1 MNFLKRI
8 FSPVFLISSF
18 LLLIYT
24 FYKSEI
30 HWDGSTRDYYSI
42 YYLISLILIFFSIIT
57 FFINQK
63 IKEYLIILSISI
75 VVSLYLF
82 ETFLTFYKPP
92 LREQLHNKQ
101 SETKWDSRSKFEIY
115 TDLKKKDSKTT
126 MAVAP
131 FNYLYKDY
139 PIFPLS
145 GISNSKTIY
154 CNENGYYSIYES
166 DRYGFNNPD
175 DEWDVGEIEYL
186 LVGDSFAQGACV
198 NRPNDIGSVLR
209 TLSNKAVLN
218 LGYGSNGPLMEYA
231 TLREYLNSNVKKILW
246 IYYEGNDLGNLKNEI
261 KNNILINYLNDL
273 IFSQDL
279 KLKQNEID
287 ELAARE
293 IDENSKKD
301 ETITEEQKQIIV
313 KYKIRRF
320 IKIYNTRALILKPA
334 IPVSYISPKP
344 VPEFKKILQ
353 LTKEL
358 VNQNNSKLYFV
369 YLPEYNRFKTDY
381 DNTNYDFVKNII
393 KELDI
398 NFIDINKEVFE
409 KQENPLTLFPF
420 KLDGHYTVEGYKKVS
435 ETLFNLTRY

>member
-1 MNFLKRI
+1 MSFLKKV
-8 FSPVFLISSF
+8 FSPIFLIASF

-30 HWDGSTRDYYSI
+30 HWDGSAKGYYSI

-82 ETFLTFYKPP
+82 ETFLTFYSPS
-92 LREQLHNKQ
+92 LREHLYNKQ
-101 SETKWDSRSKFEIY
+101 SEIKWDSRFKSEIY
-115 TDLKKKDSKTT
+115 KDLKKTDSKTT
-126 MAVAP
+126 MAVSP
-131 FNYLYKDY
+131 SNYLNKDY

-145 GISNSKTIY
+145 GISNSKTIL

-186 LVGDSFAQGACV
+186 LVGDSFTQGACV
-198 NRPNDIGSVLR
+198 NRPNDIGSLLR

-218 LGYGSNGPLMEYA
+218 LGYGGNGPLTEYA

-246 IYYEGNDLGNLKNEI
+246 IYYEGNDLDGLKNEL
-261 KNNILINYLNDL
+261 KNNISINYLEDL

-293 IDENSKKD
+293 IDENLKKD
-301 ETITEEQKQIIV
+301 ETITEEQKKIII
-313 KYKIRRF
+313 KYKIRKF
-320 IKIYNTRALILKPA
+320 IKIYNTRSLILKPA
-334 IPVSYISPKP
+334 IPSDYISSKP

-369 YLPEYNRFKTDY
+369 YLPEYSRFKTHY
-381 DNTNYDFVKNII
+381 DNTNYNFVKNII

-435 ETLFNLTRY
+435 EAIFNLTR

>member
-92 LREQLHNKQ
+92 LREQLYNKQ